1 MNTSSRVY
9 FIGAG
14 PGDPDLITVRGRDLV
29 ARADLVLYAGSL
41 VPAEVVACAKP
52 GAVVAN
58 SAGMSLDETHA
69 LMLGTAR
76 AGGLV
81 TRVHT
86 GDPSL
91 FGSVR
96 EQAGL
101 LDRDGVSWTIVPGV
115 TAAFAAAARAGV
127 SFTVPE
133 ATQSLII
140 TRLHGRT
147 PVPES
152 ERLRSLARHGSS
164 IAVYLSADKAA
175 ILASELRL
183 AGLPE
188 STPIVV
194 ARKVGHPEEKII
206 RTTLAGLEE
215 SVRSG
220 NIVRQTVFLILPCEN
235 AAQVPSKLYDASF
248 GHGFRPAR
256 RPQTWPRM
264 AVYAMTSQ
272 GLGLARRIAAMAATD
287 LFATSRLAEGEVR
300 GFERIAE
307 QVRINFSLYHA
318 HVFVAASG
326 IVVRAIAPLLHS
338 KTEDPAVVVCD
349 QNGEHV
355 VSLLSGHLG
364 GANELARRIAAHLGG
379 RPVITTAT
387 DTARSPAIDTLAQS
401 RDCAIADPS
410 RIAQVNRV
418 LAEGGQ
424 VTVHDPE
431 NVLGLR
437 DDAGMAKAFIPADLS
452 QAQVLVSWK
461 SEDAPGL
468 VLHPRRLWAGIGCRR
483 GVSRQEIVGAL
494 GRVLENSGLAP
505 ASLAGLASVELKA
518 DEEGLLEA
526 ARELDLPL
534 EFFEASVLDE
544 TPVPNPSER
553 VREKTGAGSVC
564 EAASVQAALKMS
576 PGARLI
582 VPKTIVGNV
591 TVAVCLAG

>member
-1 MNTSSRVY
+1 MNNFPRVY

-14 PGDPDLITVRGRDLV
+14 PGDPDLITVRGRNLV
-29 ARADLVLYAGSL
+29 SRADLVLYAGSL
-41 VPAEVVACAKP
+41 VPAEVVACARH
-52 GAVVAN
+52 GAVVAD
-58 SAGMSLDETHA
+58 SAGMNLDETHA
-69 LMLGTAR
+69 LMLETAR

-81 TRVHT
+81 ARVHT

-96 EQAGL
+96 EQTAL
-101 LDRDGVSWTIVPGV
+101 LDRDGVTWSVIPGV

-152 ERLRSLARHGSS
+152 ERLRFLARHGSS

-175 ILASELRL
+175 ALASELRL

-188 STPIVV
+188 STTIVI

-215 SVRSG
+215 SVQSG
-220 NIVRQTVFLILPCEN
+220 NIVRQTVFLILPCED
-235 AAQVPSKLYDASF
+235 APRVPSKLYDSSF

-256 RPQTWPRM
+256 RPLTWPRM
-264 AVYAMTSQ
+264 AVYAMTGQ
-272 GLGLARRIAAMAATD
+272 GLFLARRIATMAPAD
-287 LFATSRLAEGEVR
+287 IFATERLAGDGVQ
-300 GFERIAE
+300 GFARITE
-307 QVRINFSLYHA
+307 QVRLNFPHYHA
-318 HVFVAASG
+318 HVFVAAAG
-326 IVVRAIAPLLHS
+326 IAVRAIAPLLHS
-338 KTEDPAVVVCD
+338 KSEDPAVLVCD
-349 QNGEHV
+349 QNGKHV

-364 GANELARRIAAHLGG
+364 GANDLARRIAAHLGG
-379 RPVITTAT
+379 RSVITTAT
-387 DTARSPAIDTLAQS
+387 DTARKPAIDILAQN
-401 RDCAIADPS
+401 RGCVIADPS
-410 RIAQVNRV
+410 RIVHVNKV

-431 NVLGLR
+431 NFLDLL
-437 DDAGMAKAFIPADLS
+437 DDAEMDESFTLVDDP
-452 QAQVLVSWK
+452 QAQVLVSWNN
-461 SEDAPGL
+461 EDASGL
-468 VLHPRRLWAGIGCRR
+468 VLHPRRLWVGIGCRR
-483 GVSRQEIVGAL
+483 GVSRHEIVSAL
-494 GRVLENSGLAP
+494 AGVLENNGLAA

-518 DEEGLLEA
+518 DEAGLLDA
-526 ARELDLPL
+526 ARELGLPL
-534 EFFEASVLDE
+534 EFFTTALLDE

-553 VREKTGAGSVC
+553 VREKTGTGSVC
-564 EAASVQAALKMS
+564 EAASMQAALKIS
-576 PGARLI
+576 PAARLI

>member
-1 MNTSSRVY
+1 MNISPRVY

-41 VPAEVVACAKP
+41 VPAEVVGCAKP
-52 GAVVAN
+52 GAVVVD
-58 SAGMSLDETHA
+58 SAGLSLGETHA
-69 LMLGTAR
+69 LMLETAR

-81 TRVHT
+81 ARVHT

-96 EQAGL
+96 EQTRL
-101 LDRDGVSWTIVPGV
+101 LDRDGVSWTVVPGV

-147 PVPES
+147 PVPET
-152 ERLRSLARHGSS
+152 ERLRFLARHGSS

-175 ILASELRL
+175 TLASELRL

-188 STPIVV
+188 STVIVI

-206 RTTLAGLEE
+206 RTTLAGLED
-215 SVRSG
+215 SVQSG

-235 AAQVPSKLYDASF
+235 AAEVPSRLYDASF

-264 AVYAMTSQ
+264 AVYAMTGQ
-272 GLGLARRIAAMAATD
+272 GLLLAGRIAAMAPAD
-287 LFATSRLAEGEVR
+287 IFATERLAGDGVQ
-300 GFERIAE
+300 GFARITE
-307 QVRINFSLYHA
+307 QVRVNFHLYHA
-318 HVFVAASG
+318 HVFVAAAG
-326 IVVRAIAPLLHS
+326 IAVRAIAPLLHS

-349 QNGEHV
+349 QNAEHV

-364 GANELARRIAAHLGG
+364 GANELARRIADHLGG

-387 DTARSPAIDTLAQS
+387 DTARKPAIDTLAQS
-401 RDCAIADPS
+401 RNCVIADPS
-410 RIAQVNRV
+410 RIVHVNRV

-424 VTVHDPE
+424 VTVHDPG
-431 NVLGLR
+431 NILGLQ
-437 DDAGMAKAFIPADLS
+437 DDAETDDAFTLVDDP

-461 SEDAPGL
+461 NEDAPGL

-483 GVSRQEIVGAL
+483 GVSRQEIVSAL
-494 GRVLENSGLAP
+494 GGVLENYGLAA

-518 DEEGLLEA
+518 DEAGLLEA
-526 ARELDLPL
+526 AQELGLPL
-534 EFFEASVLDE
+534 EFFEASLLDE
-544 TPVPNPSER
+544 TQVPNPSER
-553 VREKTGAGSVC
+553 VREKIGAKSVC
-564 EAASVQAALKMS
+564 EAASVQAALKTS
-576 PGARLI
+576 PRARLI
-582 VPKTIVGNV
+582 VPKSIVGNV

>member
-1 MNTSSRVY
+1 MNTSPQVY

-41 VPAEVVACAKP
+41 VPAEVVGCVKP
-52 GAVVAN
+52 GAVVVD
-58 SAGMSLDETHA
+58 SAGLSLSETHA
-69 LMLGTAR
+69 LMLETAR

-81 TRVHT
+81 ARVHT

-96 EQAGL
+96 EQTRL
-101 LDRDGVSWTIVPGV
+101 LDRDGVSWTVVPGV

-152 ERLRSLARHGSS
+152 ERLAELARHGSS

-175 ILASELRL
+175 ALASELRL

-188 STPIVV
+188 STVIVI

-215 SVRSG
+215 SVQSG

-235 AAQVPSKLYDASF
+235 AAQVPSRLYDASF
-248 GHGFRPAR
+248 AHGFRPAR

-272 GLGLARRIAAMAATD
+272 GLLLARRIAAMAPAD
-287 LFATSRLAEGEVR
+287 IFATERLAGEGVQR
-300 GFERIAE
+300 FARITE
-307 QVRINFSLYHA
+307 QVRVNFPLYQA
-318 HVFVAASG
+318 HVFVAAAG
-326 IVVRAIAPLLHS
+326 IAVRAIAPLLHS

-349 QNGEHV
+349 QNAEHV

-364 GANELARRIAAHLGG
+364 GANELARRIADHLGG

-387 DTARSPAIDTLAQS
+387 DTARKPAIDILARS
-401 RDCAIADPS
+401 RDCVIADPS
-410 RIAQVNRV
+410 RIVHVNRV
-418 LAEGGQ
+418 LAEGGL

-431 NVLGLR
+431 NILGLQ
-437 DDAGMAKAFIPADLS
+437 DDAGLDESFALVDDP

-461 SEDAPGL
+461 YEDAPGL

-494 GRVLENSGLAP
+494 GGVLENYGLAA
-505 ASLAGLASVELKA
+505 ASLAGLASVKLKA
-518 DEEGLLEA
+518 DEAGLLDA
-526 ARELDLPL
+526 AQELGLPL
-534 EFFEASVLDE
+534 EFFEASLLDE
-544 TPVPNPSER
+544 TQVPNPSER
-553 VREKTGAGSVC
+553 VREKIGAGSVC
-564 EAASVQAALKMS
+564 EAASVRAALKTS
-576 PGARLI
+576 SGARLI

-591 TVAVCLAG
+591 TVAVCLAV